1 MFSRLS
7 GPAGPTFGAAN
18 TAGGGTAP
26 VITSPAFLVAGTQNT
41 VYPTTTFTATGT
53 APITWSIFSGTL
65 PAGMTFVGGVLAGT
79 PTATFSGSI
88 TFRATNAFG
97 FADRPLTLTVDA
109 APPNDLP
116 NVSATITPLQGA
128 RSGTPITVN
137 AWSLVNSV
145 TNFAG
150 QWAQYVGT
158 IPGADENIVVYM
170 WTGPSSWRCLQIS
183 GKLTP
188 ALTRYSNGS
197 VFYTDS
203 SKTTLAPNNTVP
215 VLTDTKLAFNA
226 SVTESGSPIPWIC
239 GAISNTKTSLSNL
252 EVYLGSN
259 VFAFNS
265 VPAVTMS
272 NAVDLV
278 KQWKIY
284 GVYTNTDLGAPAAP
298 APNNSSWSQLDY
310 DPETAAPIS
319 SNWSTYQGLI
329 LNASGGDNFSGRSY
343 YEAGEAQLLNEAIQ
357 GITTNDTPAKHWKL
371 MSQALNVARVPQL
384 CLWDDSVHR
393 ITNPQKGSRPYY
405 YHTAGAQD
413 PAFGKEQYQLK
424 SFVSGDGPLTHPW
437 TGTTYYYAVTGCP
450 IFSLVGSGV
459 FCTQIS
465 TEYSSSLRRTY
476 NRTSS
481 YTPSINGTVDRSES
495 WSFGRASKL
504 TAVLPSTGRVP
515 GGMAYSELQEFLT
528 EALTVPSTGVSARVP
543 RRQAQTTPG
552 ATVDDTLLFLCK
564 VLNTC
569 QLSCPDPLT
578 WAGPSNGNTV
588 AEGARQ
594 STLMLHYALEN
605 TILLAAQNY
614 SGFTTYVDELIEQYS
629 RCIQVYGGIGICQ
642 NTVRSMGPQ
651 VTALNAGSNW
661 TQLTLSDMQVYANS
675 VGQYSVSTTNVSV
688 YDPRFMIVIT
698 RFMYALKVAADK
710 GRISA
715 TSGAKA
721 LSIYNALNT
730 AASGVTNGSLISP
743 IPSYGNYFG
752 VPASLVS
759 QMA

>member
-1 MFSRLS
+1 
-7 GPAGPTFGAAN
+7 
-18 TAGGGTAP
+18 
-26 VITSPAFLVAGTQNT
+26 
-41 VYPTTTFTATGT
+41 
-53 APITWSIFSGTL
+53 
-65 PAGMTFVGGVLAGT
+65 
-79 PTATFSGSI
+79 
-88 TFRATNAFG
+88 
-97 FADRPLTLTVDA
+97 
-109 APPNDLP
+109 LP

-150 QWAQYVGT
+150 QWSQYVGT

-170 WTGPSSWRCLQIS
+170 WTGPSNWRCLQIS

-215 VLTDTKLAFNA
+215 LLTDTKLAFNA
-226 SVTESGSPIPWIC
+226 SVTESGSAIPWIC
-239 GAISNTKTSLSNL
+239 GAISTTKTSLSNL

-284 GVYTNTDLGAPAAP
+284 GVYTNADLGAPAAP
-298 APNNSSWSQLDY
+298 APPNSSWSQVDY
-310 DPETAAPIS
+310 NPETAAPIS

-329 LNASGGDNFSGRSY
+329 LNSSGADNFSGRSY

-357 GITTNDTPAKHWKL
+357 GITTNDVPAKHWKL
-371 MSQALNVARVPQL
+371 MSYALNVARVPQL

-405 YHTAGAQD
+405 YHTAGAQS
-413 PAFGKEQYQLK
+413 PLFGKEQYQIK

-450 IFSLVGSGV
+450 IFSIIGSGV

-481 YTPSINGTVDRSES
+481 YTPPINGQVDRSES

-515 GGMAYSELQEFLT
+515 GSIAYSELQEFLT

-552 ATVDDTLLFLCK
+552 TTVDDTLLFLCQ

-578 WAGPSNGNTV
+578 WGGSSNGNTV

-605 TILLAAQNY
+605 TILLAAQGY

-651 VTALNAGSNW
+651 VTALNAGASW
-661 TQLTLSDMQVYANS
+661 TQLTLSDMQVFANS
-675 VGQYSVSTTNVSV
+675 VGQYSVSTTNVGA
-688 YDPRFMIVIT
+688 YDPRFMIVMT
-698 RFMYALKVAADK
+698 RFFYSLKVAADK

-730 AASGVTNGSLISP
+730 AASAVTNGSLLSP
-743 IPSYGNYFG
+743 TPYYGNYFG

-759 QMA
+759 QMT

>member
-1 MFSRLS
+1 MSFSS
-7 GPAGPTFGAAN
+7 A
-18 TAGGGTAP
+18 
-26 VITSPAFLVAGTQNT
+26 
-41 VYPTTTFTATGT
+41 
-53 APITWSIFSGTL
+53 
-65 PAGMTFVGGVLAGT
+65 GVLSGT
-79 PTATFSGSI
+79 PTATASASI
-88 TFRATNAFG
+88 TFTATNAQG
-97 FADRPLTLTVDA
+97 ADSRALTLTVNA
-109 APPNDLP
+109 AGGLG
-116 NVSATITPLQGA
+116 STTLTLTPLQGA
-128 RSGTPITVN
+128 RSGTPISVTS
-137 AWSLVNSV
+137 WTLVDSV
-145 TNFAG
+145 TNYAG
-150 QWAQYVGT
+150 TWQNYVGT
-158 IPGADENIVVYM
+158 IPGADENVVVYM
-170 WTGPSSWRCLQIS
+170 WTGPSNWRCLQIS

-188 ALTRYSNGS
+188 GLTRYSDGNT
-197 VFYTDS
+197 FYTNS
-203 SKTTLAPNNTVP
+203 SKTVVAPNNTVP

-226 SVTESGSPIPWIC
+226 SVTEDGSAIPWIC
-239 GAISNTKTSLSNL
+239 GAISTTKTSLSNL

-272 NAVDLV
+272 KAVDLV
-278 KQWKIY
+278 KEWKIY
-284 GVYTNTDLGAPAAP
+284 GVYTNADLGAPAAP
-298 APNNSSWSQLDY
+298 APPNSSWSQVDY
-310 DPETAAPIS
+310 NPETAAPIS

-329 LNASGGDNFSGRSY
+329 LSTAPADNFSGRSY

-357 GITTNDTPAKHWKL
+357 GITTNDVPAKHWKL
-371 MSQALNVARVPQL
+371 MSYALNVARVPQL

-405 YHTAGAQD
+405 YHTAGIQD
-413 PAFGKEQYQLK
+413 PAFGKEQYQIK
-424 SFVSGDGPLTHPW
+424 SFVSGTGPITHPW

-450 IFSLVGSGV
+450 IFSLVSSGV

-481 YTPSINGTVDRSES
+481 YTPPVSGEVDRSES

-552 ATVDDTLLFLCK
+552 TTVDDTLLFLCQ

-578 WAGPSNGNTV
+578 WGGSSNGNTV
-588 AEGARQ
+588 ADGARQ
-594 STLMLHYALEN
+594 SALMLHYALEN
-605 TILLAAQNY
+605 TLLLAAQGY
-614 SGFTTYVDELIEQYS
+614 SGFNAYVDELIEQYS
-629 RCIQVYGGIGICQ
+629 RCIQVYGGIGLSEST
-642 NTVRSMGPQ
+642 NRTMGPQ
-651 VTALNAGSNW
+651 VTALNAGSSW
-661 TQLTLSDMQVYANS
+661 TQLTLIDMQVYANS
-675 VGQYSVSTTNVSV
+675 VGQYSASTTNVGN
-688 YDPRFMIVIT
+688 YDARFMVVMT
-698 RFMYALKVAADK
+698 RFFYSLKVAADK

-730 AASGVTNGSLISP
+730 SASGVTNGSLLSP
-743 IPSYGNYFG
+743 TPTYGNYFG

-759 QMA
+759 QMT